1 MWYCAGFEAASN
13 LRTGTSEPMKKRTQL
28 TFTGAVQA
36 SAEEHGAY
44 FDKELQAWFV
54 DGEVPGPLISFTV
67 KEVRRRDYVA
77 EAAPPQCGC
86 GTQMIVRKNRSTGEP
101 FWACTSHRC
110 PGVRQFDDVAPKI
123 NRAGRATVSNAEGSA
138 QFESKDR
145 VAALIARTIELFR
158 NEGVATAWL
167 KAPKVGLGGAT
178 PLDAMKTLVGCGAVE
193 RLLEERFN

>member
-1 MWYCAGFEAASN
+1 
-13 LRTGTSEPMKKRTQL
+13 MKKRTQL

-36 SAEEHGAY
+36 SAEEYGAY

-86 GTQMIVRKNRSTGEP
+86 GAQMIVRKNRSTGEP

-110 PGVRQFDDVAPKI
+110 PGVRQFDDIAPTT
-123 NRAGRATVSNAEGSA
+123 NRTGRAVVSNAESSV

-158 NEGVATAWL
+158 NEGLATAWL
-167 KAPKVGLGGAT
+167 KAPKVGLGGTT
-178 PLDAMKTLVGCGAVE
+178 PLDAMKTLAGCGAVE
-193 RLLEERFN
+193 RLLEERFA